1 MFIPFCLVFRV
12 LPSTL
17 LPALDRHGWRECRY
31 CRSNISAY
39 SRCSGILFY
48 LLPCRL
54 QSSRFID
61 LHQHVFYFHLA
72 FSVISLDTED
82 DRPARAS
89 WPGPDNLFDPG
100 AFARGYR
107 FTIRLSLLD
116 FWSFPVTVLYRLL
129 CAITI
134 TFRPRLPLPQ

>member
-1 MFIPFCLVFRV
+1 MNQRQELFFPLLKFLYRHLVY
-12 LPSTL
+12 P
-17 LPALDRHGWRECRY
+17 
-31 CRSNISAY
+31 
-39 SRCSGILFY
+39 RCSGILSD

-61 LHQHVFYFHLA
+61 LHQHFCYFHIA

-82 DRPARAS
+82 DRTAGAS

-107 FTIRLSLLD
+107 LAIRLSLLD

-129 CAITI
+129 CAITA
-134 TFRPRLPLPQ
+134 TSRPRLPLS